1 MWSWGRP
8 TYAGAASSASKAL
21 QQAHPSYV
29 GGTRFGVS
37 HEASSVEA
45 RLPWRIR
52 APRTHGGWGHDFQF
66 SPPFL
71 FRSESVSCFSCV
83 RLFTTAWPVAPQ
95 APLSV
100 GFSRQ
105 ESWSGLP
112 IPSPRDLAHRGINPG
127 SPMLQ
132 ADSLPSEPLFLP

>member
-105 ESWSGLP
+105 EYSGGLP
-112 IPSPRDLAHRGINPG
+112 FPFPGDLPNPAIEPVSPA
-127 SPMLQ
+127 LQ
-132 ADSLPSEPLFLP
+132 VFSLPSEPPGKP